1 MTYLILIFISFS
13 ASVIGSICGIGGGV
27 IIKPVIDSLG
37 IFSAATVSFLSGC
50 IVLSMAAYSVVCS
63 KLSGSCHIDQSR
75 SGWLGLGAAMGGLS
89 GKKLLDL
96 IEGITA
102 GADRIGAVQAAVLFA
117 VTFATVI
124 YTLNKEKI
132 HSKEVK
138 SPVLCSLIGLALG
151 MLSSFL
157 GIGGGP
163 INLVVLYYF
172 FSMDTKCAAQNSLYI
187 IFISQLISLL
197 FSFATGEIPKLPLL
211 LYMLMVCCGILGGA
225 VGRKINKQISEKN
238 VNKLFIALLCIIM
251 IICCYNFCRFYGLSL

>member
-37 IFSAATVSFLSGC
+37 IFSAGTVSFLSGC

-124 YTLNKEKI
+124 YTLNKVCSTEFAVYNLYF
-132 HSKEVK
+132 SADK
-138 SPVLCSLIGLALG
+138 SAVQLCHGRNSQAAL
-151 MLSSFL
+151 
-157 GIGGGP
+157 
-163 INLVVLYYF
+163 
-172 FSMDTKCAAQNSLYI
+172 TSLYAHGVLRY
-187 IFISQLISLL
+187 FGRCS
-197 FSFATGEIPKLPLL
+197 GEKD
-211 LYMLMVCCGILGGA
+211 
-225 VGRKINKQISEKN
+225 K
-238 VNKLFIALLCIIM
+238 
-251 IICCYNFCRFYGLSL
+251 